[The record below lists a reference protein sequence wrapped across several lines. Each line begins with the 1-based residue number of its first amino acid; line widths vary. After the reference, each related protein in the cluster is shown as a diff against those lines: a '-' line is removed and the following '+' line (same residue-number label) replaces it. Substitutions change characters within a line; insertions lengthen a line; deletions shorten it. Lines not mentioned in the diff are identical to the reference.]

1 MAPNRSFWPQN
12 ELVARVEVMLRSWRA
27 GGGNSEI
34 PLSPILQVVAL
45 VVPSLVL
52 VVTGL
57 FLWAA
62 ARSRQTQVGS
72 EPGPEATAPAPT
84 DLAPLIQSFST
95 RLAAAEGQS
104 VQLVAGLQAV
114 ASLQA
119 RVAALEVL
127 MPSVQE
133 AFEKYADQTAR
144 ADKRNTERVRRADV
158 EEKKF
163 QTAGDAAAGLLDV
176 AGGGGN
182 EPLPA
187 QPAASQNN
195 GRAGVLGQGG
205 RGKF

>member
-1 MAPNRSFWPQN
+1 VSATMQ
-12 ELVARVEVMLRSWRA
+12 L
-27 GGGNSEI
+27 I
-34 PLSPILQVVAL
+34 AL
-45 VVPSLVL
+45 VVPSVL
-52 VVTGL
+52 VIVSAL
-57 FLWAA
+57 FLWSV
-62 ARSRQTQVGS
+62 ARRRQTQVGGP
-72 EPGPEATAPAPT
+72 PGPDPTAPAPT
-84 DLAPLIQSFST
+84 DIAPLIQTLSA
-95 RLAAAEGQS
+95 RLAAVEGQL
-104 VQLVAGLQAV
+104 VQQTAGLQAI
-114 ASLQA
+114 ATLQS

-144 ADKRNTERVRRADV
+144 ADKRNTERLRRSEK
-158 EEKKF
+158 EESKF

-195 GRAGVLGQGG
+195 GKRVGVVGSGG

>member
-1 MAPNRSFWPQN
+1 M
-12 ELVARVEVMLRSWRA
+12 
-27 GGGNSEI
+27 
-34 PLSPILQVVAL
+34 QVIAL
-45 VVPSLVL
+45 VVPSVL
-52 VVTGL
+52 VVVSAL
-57 FLWAA
+57 FLWAF
-62 ARSRQTQVGS
+62 ARRRQTQVGS
-72 EPGPEATAPAPT
+72 APGPELTPPAPA

-95 RLAAAEGQS
+95 RLAAAEGQL

-114 ASLQA
+114 ASLQS

-144 ADKRNTERVRRADV
+144 ADKRNTERLRRSDKEDA
-158 EEKKF
+158 KF

-176 AGGGGN
+176 AGGGGS

-187 QPAASQNN
+187 QPAASPNSSP
-195 GRAGVLGQGG
+195 RAGILGQGG

>member
-1 MAPNRSFWPQN
+1 VTAT
-12 ELVARVEVMLRSWRA
+12 
-27 GGGNSEI
+27 
-34 PLSPILQVVAL
+34 LQVIAL
-45 VVPSLVL
+45 VVPSLVII
-52 VVTGL
+52 VTGL

-62 ARSRQTQVGS
+62 ARRRQTQVGGP
-72 EPGPEATAPAPT
+72 PGPELTPPAPA

-95 RLAAAEGQS
+95 RLAAAEGQL

-114 ASLQA
+114 ASLQS
-119 RVAALEVL
+119 RVASLEVL

-144 ADKRNTERVRRADV
+144 ADKRNTERVRREDKT
-158 EEKKF
+158 EERF

-187 QPAASQNN
+187 QPAASQNSKS
-195 GRAGVLGQGG
+195 RAGVLGQGG